1 MSLFS
6 IDVLC
11 TKCFY
16 QTDII
21 VEREIGTNWE
31 TVYTCDDCGEETAK
45 RTMSAPMV
53 FRAAYH
59 DGYKRGGDYQILK
72 EAAKLEK
79 QAANSHGQS
88 KKELMKAIGE
98 VKRAG
103 KAAKGKTD

>member
-11 TKCFY
+11 TTCFY

-31 TVYTCDDCGEETAK
+31 AVYTCDERGEETAK

-88 KKELMKAIGE
+88 KKELMKAIKE